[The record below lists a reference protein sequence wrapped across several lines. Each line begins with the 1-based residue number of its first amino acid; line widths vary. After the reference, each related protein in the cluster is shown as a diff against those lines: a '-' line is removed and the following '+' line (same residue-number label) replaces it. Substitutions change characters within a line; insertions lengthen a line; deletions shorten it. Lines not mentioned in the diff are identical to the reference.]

1 MTKIWNFPHK
11 DYMKQRSPLAFFA
24 LFLFSFLANAQDYP
38 QDEFISPLE
47 MPLFLSGTFGELRTN
62 HFHAGIDIKTG
73 GREGQRV
80 LAVAD
85 GFVSRIKVSPYGYG
99 NALYIVHPNG
109 YTSVY
114 GHLQRFNDTIQAF
127 IREEQKRQKSFE
139 VELFPLAKVFPVKQ
153 GDLVALSGNSGG
165 SGGPH
170 LHFEIRDTRT
180 EKIINP
186 LLFGF
191 DVKDGR
197 SPDIYNLEVYE
208 FDKEELVSSY
218 TRSLLRQG
226 DGMYSLT
233 GSSLIEVS
241 NPASFGITTTDRLDG
256 VPNKN
261 GVYSIRMIIGEE
273 VYYHFVAE
281 TFAFAETRYIN
292 SHIDFAQKACCRR
305 TINKM
310 YLEPNNQ
317 FSAYRVKEHMK
328 LTDLVADSIYPVN
341 IEVSD
346 RAGNVSTLNFEL
358 KYSPPEVE
366 LAEAPEPDLPRFNY
380 AQTNFFKKDNF
391 QVVLPEGALY
401 SDIYVQYEK
410 KAACSECL
418 SFIHE
423 IATREVPVQKYYTL
437 KIKPDA
443 EYHGDK
449 SKLFI
454 ASFKDGKLDD
464 YEGGRWEN
472 GFVVART
479 RQFGEFAV
487 MVDTVPPSVSPVNF
501 RDGSNVHGASRL
513 SFIISDKLSGIDD
526 YSVTIDGE
534 WVLFEYDAKNRLIY
548 TDVRALNLEEGER
561 VLRISVSDDKGNV
574 TEKTY
579 HLIF

>member
-1 MTKIWNFPHK
+1 
-11 DYMKQRSPLAFFA
+11 MKQRSPLVFFA
-24 LFLFSFLANAQDYP
+24 LFLLSLMARGQNYP

-47 MPLFLSGTFGELRTN
+47 IPLFLSGTFAELRTN
-62 HFHAGIDIKTG
+62 HFHSGIDIKTA

-85 GFVSRIKVSPYGYG
+85 GVVSRIKVSPYGFG
-99 NALYIVHPNG
+99 NALYITHPNG

-114 GHLQRFNDTIQAF
+114 AHLQGFNDTIQDF
-127 IREEQKRQKSFE
+127 IRKEQYRQKSFE
-139 VELFPLAKVFPVKQ
+139 VELFPTASMFPVKQ
-153 GDLVALSGNSGG
+153 GDLIALSGNSGG

-170 LHFEIRDTRT
+170 LHFEMRDTRT

-191 DVKDGR
+191 DVKDSR
-197 SPDIYNLEVYE
+197 TPDIYNLEVYE
-208 FDKEELVSSY
+208 FKDEELVSSY

-226 DGMYSLT
+226 NGVYSLT

-241 NPASFGITTTDRLDG
+241 NPASFGVTTTDRLDG

-281 TFAFAETRYIN
+281 SFAFAETRFIN
-292 SHIDFAQKACCRR
+292 SHIDYAQKACCRR

-317 FSAYRVKEHMK
+317 FSAYRVKDRMK
-328 LTDLVADSIYPVN
+328 LTDLVADSIYPVL
-341 IEVSD
+341 IEVTD
-346 RAGNVSTLNFEL
+346 KAGNMSTLNFEL
-358 KYSPPEVE
+358 KYSPVEVE
-366 LAEAPEPDLPRFNY
+366 LAEAPEPDLPKFNY

-391 QVVLPEGALY
+391 QIVLPEDALY
-401 SDIYVQYEK
+401 SDIYVTYEK
-410 KAACSECL
+410 KEGCNECL

-423 IATREVPVQKYYTL
+423 FATREIPVQKYYTL

-443 EYHGDK
+443 EYRGDK
-449 SKLFI
+449 SKLAI
-454 ASFKDGKLDD
+454 ASFKDGKYDD

-487 MVDTVPPSVSPVNF
+487 VVDTIAPSISPVNF
-501 RDGSNVHGASRL
+501 RDGSNVHGVSRL
-513 SFIISDKLSGIDD
+513 SFIITDKLSGVEK
-526 YSVTIDGE
+526 YSATIDGE
-534 WVLFEYDAKNRLIY
+534 WVLFEYDAKNDLIY
-548 TDVRALNLEEGER
+548 TNVPALKLEDGEH
-561 VLRISVSDDKGNV
+561 VLRLSVSDDRGNT